1 MQRRLLISGLA
12 VAALLAALWATGA
25 FAQLTAWALGEQRAV
40 QNALARGIRGVR
52 AGDAGALVALLAV
65 CFAYGFL
72 HAVGPGHGKV
82 LIGGYGVA
90 RRVRMVPLMVIA
102 FAASM
107 AQAAVA
113 IGIVAALFALLGWT
127 REAVLGVS
135 EDMMA
140 PVGHVLV
147 GMVGLWLVARGA
159 RRIWQTR
166 ATPAHHL
173 ATTHDHAHDHA
184 HHDHDHHHHDA
195 HCSHAHGP
203 TLDQVTALTG
213 WRDTAALIA
222 GIAIRPC
229 SGALFL
235 LILTFQMGIAAAGIA
250 GTFAMGLGTASVTV
264 AVALLAVWSREGLFA
279 TLGETRLAR
288 ALPVVE
294 MAAGAAVVVIAWQM
308 LRAGV

>member
-1 MQRRLLISGLA
+1 MQRSVLISGLS
-12 VAALLAALWATGA
+12 VLALLVILWATGA
-25 FAQLTAWALGEQRAV
+25 FTQLTQWALGEQRAV
-40 QNALARGIRGVR
+40 QNALARAIRGVR
-52 AGDAGALVALLAV
+52 AGDAGALAALLAV
-65 CFAYGFL
+65 CFSYGFL

-90 RRVRMVPLMVIA
+90 RRVRMLPLMVIA

-113 IGIVAALFALLGWT
+113 VAIVAALFAVLGWT

-147 GMVGLWLVARGA
+147 GLVGAWLVWRGA
-159 RRIWQTR
+159 ARIWR
-166 ATPAHHL
+166 APAHQ
-173 ATTHDHAHDHA
+173 
-184 HHDHDHHHHDA
+184 HDHDHDHGHHHHVHDE
-195 HCSHAHGP
+195 HCNHVHGP
-203 TLDQVTALTG
+203 TLEEVTALTG
-213 WRDTAALIA
+213 WRDTAVLIA

-235 LILTFQMGIAAAGIA
+235 LILTFQMGIAVAGIA
-250 GTFAMGLGTASVTV
+250 GTFVMGLGTASVTV
-264 AVALLAVWSREGLFA
+264 AVALLAVWSREGALA
-279 TLGETRLAR
+279 TLSETRLAR
-288 ALPVVE
+288 ALPVIE
-294 MAAGAAVVVIAWQM
+294 MVAGGLVIIVAAQM